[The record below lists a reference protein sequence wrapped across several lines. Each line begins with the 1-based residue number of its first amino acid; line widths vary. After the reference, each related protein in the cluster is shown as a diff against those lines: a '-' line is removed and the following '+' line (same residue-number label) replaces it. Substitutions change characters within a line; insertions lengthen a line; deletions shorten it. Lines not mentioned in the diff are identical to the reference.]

1 LTDERL
7 IAENRKAFHDY
18 HIEDR
23 LEAGISLT
31 STEIQSVRRG
41 RVNLR
46 DSFARVE
53 GGEVILYDMH
63 ISPWEYAHEGGHEPK
78 RPRKLLLHKG
88 EIRKLAGKTS
98 QRGYSIV
105 PLRIYFKGPWVKVEI
120 GLAKGKKLYDKREDI
135 AERDRQRETERRL
148 KDRERGRADR

>member
-1 LTDERL
+1 LTDERS
-7 IAENRKAFHDY
+7 IAGNRKAFHDY
-18 HIEDR
+18 HIEDTM
-23 LEAGISLT
+23 EAGISLT

-53 GGEVILYDMH
+53 GGEVVLYDMH
-63 ISPWEYAHEGGHEPK
+63 ISPWEYAHEGNHEPK

-88 EIRKLAGKTS
+88 EIRKLIGKTS
-98 QRGYSIV
+98 QRGYSLV
-105 PLRIYFKGPWVKVEI
+105 PLRLYFKGPWVKVEL

-148 KDRERGRADR
+148 KDKQRGRAGR